1 MYNDL
6 FGLRKD
12 PFRVTPDPSFLFLTD
27 QHREALSGLT
37 FAILAK
43 GFALEIP
50 QRLGVRSQK
59 SGVRMR
65 KPKRD
70 GESVG

>member
-12 PFRVTPDPSFLFLTD
+12 PFRVTPDASFLFLTD

-37 FAILAK
+37 FAILQRG
-43 GFALEIP
+43 GFAVLTGEVGTGT
-50 QRLGVRSQK
+50 RREGLGLDR
-59 SGVRMR
+59 G
-65 KPKRD
+65 
-70 GESVG
+70 